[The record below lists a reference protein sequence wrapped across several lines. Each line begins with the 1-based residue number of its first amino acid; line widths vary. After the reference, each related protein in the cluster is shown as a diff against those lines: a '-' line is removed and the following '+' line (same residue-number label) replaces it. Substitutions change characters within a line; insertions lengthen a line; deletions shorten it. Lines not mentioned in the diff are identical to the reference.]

1 MISSASSQMQP
12 LSAIGSYVKLATG
25 GFALAS
31 GLLNLFLSMNV
42 AWMVHGDDA
51 VPRSHEAMPVCRARV
66 GVPGGDRGGGVVRP

>member
-42 AWMVHGDDA
+42 AWMVT
-51 VPRSHEAMPVCRARV
+51 AMMPFLGRTRRLPVCRARV
-66 GVPGGDRGGGVVRP
+66 GVPGGDRVGGVVRP